1 MSFRAVITADERVL
15 ISHRGRQVVVLTG
28 PEARKMID
36 RLARTEGGDAE
47 QMILAKATGNFK
59 RGNER

>member
-1 MSFRAVITADERVL
+1 MNYSAIITDDGRVL
-15 ISHRGRQVVVLTG
+15 ISHSGRQIVVLAG
-28 PEARKMID
+28 LEARKVID

-59 RGNER
+59 RGTER